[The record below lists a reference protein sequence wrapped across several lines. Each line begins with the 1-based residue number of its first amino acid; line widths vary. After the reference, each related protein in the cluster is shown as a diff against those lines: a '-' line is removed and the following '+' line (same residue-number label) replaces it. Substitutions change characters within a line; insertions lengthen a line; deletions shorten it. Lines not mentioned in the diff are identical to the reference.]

1 MTKLKNFL
9 RLSHLCYWGLCTF
22 EHRMMTYLYI
32 SKVCF
37 RPATDGRL
45 FILRSFCAK
54 KETTLW
60 NEYFFLASLLLPCD
74 TLVDE
79 DFSRGK
85 KLDLPKAQSS
95 KESFSNCKINWYLPY
110 LQLHCY
116 RNFTHLSKIRP
127 KSNIDTI
134 LTSRVHN
141 GILLPKLFWPNV
153 RKKCSS
159 DPEKPLKF
167 EAEGWEFA
175 KFLRSLEQFIQT
187 VKGQNNSGNRMLFNL
202 FL

>member
-1 MTKLKNFL
+1 
-9 RLSHLCYWGLCTF
+9 
-22 EHRMMTYLYI
+22 MMTYLYI

-60 NEYFFLASLLLPCD
+60 NEYFFLASFLLPCD

-110 LQLHCY
+110 FTAASCFHCY
-116 RNFTHLSKIRP
+116 RNFTQSKKIRP

-141 GILLPKLFWPNV
+141 GILLPKLFWQCE
-153 RKKCSS
+153 KKM
-159 DPEKPLKF
+159 F
-167 EAEGWEFA
+167 
-175 KFLRSLEQFIQT
+175 
-187 VKGQNNSGNRMLFNL
+187 
-202 FL
+202 